1 MTPGSNTTNMDI
13 LQHVLVP
20 KHEVVSEKEK
30 KDILK
35 KFNVKEE
42 QLPKILL
49 DDPVVKKI
57 KAKPGDVIKI
67 TRESPTA
74 GKTFYYR
81 IVVEE

>member
-1 MTPGSNTTNMDI
+1 MDI